1 MEALYLLASLA
12 TTLLTSTLLSLLLL
26 LRLPFARRSARG
38 GGGAGAT
45 RLYEGRVR
53 HSRRRPAG
61 HAFEYAVR
69 YALVD
74 LDLLPLSGYLSAAD
88 ARRIAS
94 TSGPVRLLTVPKS
107 VGYEQNPLSVYYCY
121 DEAAQEQDEHLKM
134 CIAEVTNTP
143 WGEKVMFTFQPGS
156 DLVAKPLH
164 VSPFMHPTLGNYF
177 TAALDAK
184 LVGQTNDSVKLA
196 TFFWLMPH
204 KVAAG
209 IYWECCFSFPLT
221 EGKSTQEDFSSGN
234 RTKQVSIAQEIADV
248 GNCYIVTKVQAFRL
262 WLKNVRFLDHP
273 RYLSGSYRSE
283 ALKRDLEIRSSCS
296 FLHQIPRESIG
307 RSGTATTYETAE
319 NSNHQDYKAGGG
331 SIGARWCVWRDAQWP
346 WC

>member
-1 MEALYLLASLA
+1 MSHLKIEAAAMEALYLLASL
-12 TTLLTSTLLSLLLL
+12 TTTVLTSTVLSLLLL
-26 LRLPFARRSARG
+26 LRLPFASRRAPG
-38 GGGAGAT
+38 GSGAA

-61 HAFEYAVR
+61 HAFEYTVR

-74 LDLLPLSGYLSAAD
+74 LDLLPLPGYLSAAD

-121 DEAAQEQDEHLKM
+121 DEGAQEQDEDLKM

-164 VSPFMHPTLGNYF
+164 VSPFMDMLGNWSIRADAPGNNIYVAISVQHPTLGNYF
-177 TAALDAK
+177 TAALQAK
-184 LVGQTNDSVKLA
+184 LVGQTSDSVKLA

-209 IYWECCFSFPLT
+209 IYWE
-221 EGKSTQEDFSSGN
+221 
-234 RTKQVSIAQEIADV
+234 
-248 GNCYIVTKVQAFRL
+248 AFRL

-273 RYLSGSYRSE
+273 RYLSLSYRDE

-296 FLHQIPRESIG
+296 FLGQKMRANIG
-307 RSGTATTYETAE
+307 SGGTMTTDERTE
-319 NSNHQDYKAGGG
+319 NTNHQDYKDGGG
-331 SIGARWCVWRDAQWP
+331 SIRGRWCVWRDAQWP

>member
-12 TTLLTSTLLSLLLL
+12 TTLLTSALLSLLLL
-26 LRLPFARRSARG
+26 LRLPFARRPGS
-38 GGGAGAT
+38 GGAA

-74 LDLLPLSGYLSAAD
+74 LDLLPLSGHLSAAE
-88 ARRIAS
+88 ARSIAS

-121 DEAAQEQDEHLKM
+121 DAAVQGQNEDLKM

-164 VSPFMHPTLGNYF
+164 VSPFMDMSGNWSIRADAPGNNLYVAIAVQLAALCCPCAVSNIVF
-177 TAALDAK
+177 NDTAALLFIA
-184 LVGQTNDSVKLA
+184 VKLGGKY
-196 TFFWLMPH
+196 T
-204 KVAAG
+204 
-209 IYWECCFSFPLT
+209 SS
-221 EGKSTQEDFSSGN
+221 EGCSSGN
-234 RTKQVSIAQEIADV
+234 RTKH
-248 GNCYIVTKVQAFRL
+248 AFRL

-296 FLHQIPRESIG
+296 FLHQKPRESIG
-307 RSGTATTYETAE
+307 RSSTATTDETTE
-319 NSNHQDYKAGGG
+319 NSNHQDYKDGRG

>member
-1 MEALYLLASLA
+1 MEALYLLASLS
-12 TTLLTSTLLSLLLL
+12 TTLLTSALLSLLLL
-26 LRLPFARRSARG
+26 LRLPFARRPAP
-38 GGGAGAT
+38 GGAGAGAA

-74 LDLLPLSGYLSAAD
+74 LDLLPLSGHLSAAE
-88 ARRIAS
+88 ARGIAS

-121 DEAAQEQDEHLKM
+121 DAAAKEQDEDLKM

-164 VSPFMHPTLGNYF
+164 VSPFMDMLGNWSIRANAPGDNLYVAIAVQHPTLGNYF

-209 IYWECCFSFPLT
+209 IYWE
-221 EGKSTQEDFSSGN
+221 
-234 RTKQVSIAQEIADV
+234 
-248 GNCYIVTKVQAFRL
+248 AFRL

-296 FLHQIPRESIG
+296 FLHQKPRESIG
-307 RSGTATTYETAE
+307 RSGTATTDETAE
-319 NSNHQDYKAGGG
+319 NSNHQNYKDGGG
-331 SIGARWCVWRDAQWP
+331 SIGARWCVWTDAQWP

>member
-1 MEALYLLASLA
+1 MEALYLLASLT
-12 TTLLTSTLLSLLLL
+12 TTLITSTVLSLLLL
-26 LRLPFARRSARG
+26 LRLPFASRPTPG
-38 GGGAGAT
+38 GGGAA

-69 YALVD
+69 HALID
-74 LDLLPLSGYLSAAD
+74 LDLLPLPGYLSAAE

-121 DEAAQEQDEHLKM
+121 DVAASEQDEDLKM

-143 WGEKVMFTFQPGS
+143 WGEKVLFTFHPGS

-164 VSPFMHPTLGNYF
+164 VSPFMDMAGNWSIRADAPGDNLYVAISVQHPTLGNYF
-177 TAALDAK
+177 TAALQAK
-184 LVGQTNDSVKLA
+184 LVGQTSDSVKLA

-209 IYWECCFSFPLT
+209 IYWE
-221 EGKSTQEDFSSGN
+221 
-234 RTKQVSIAQEIADV
+234 
-248 GNCYIVTKVQAFRL
+248 AFRL

-273 RYLSGSYRSE
+273 RYLSLSYREE

-296 FLHQIPRESIG
+296 FLRQKPKANIGSSSTETIDERTETSNQSIRG
-307 RSGTATTYETAE
+307 
-319 NSNHQDYKAGGG
+319 
-331 SIGARWCVWRDAQWP
+331 RWCEWRDAQWP